1 MSGRLAAGGSTS
13 AIMMLFGRINSMR
26 QPLLLPLLPISL
38 LLGGCAA
45 FPQAP
50 TVLALP
56 GTTKSL
62 DQFRVDDGTCRQFAN
77 EQMRDKSHSDAVNQA
92 GARSA
97 ATGAVVGGSIGAG
110 IHGRHGA
117 VAGAGTGLV
126 IGGISPGYAR
136 PGSTYRMQQNYDFH
150 YIQCMYAKG
159 HRVPGNTVF
168 TPDSARPPPP
178 PPPPAKTTPP

>member
-1 MSGRLAAGGSTS
+1 
-13 AIMMLFGRINSMR
+13 MR
-26 QPLLLPLLPISL
+26 QPLPFLLLPISL
-38 LLGGCAA
+38 LLGGCAS

-56 GTTKSL
+56 GTNKGL
-62 DQFRVDDGTCRQFAN
+62 DQFRADDNTCRQFAH
-77 EQMRDKSHSDAVNQA
+77 EQMRDKTHSDAVNRA

-97 ATGAVVGGSIGAG
+97 ATGAIVGGAIGAG
-110 IHGRHGA
+110 ISGRHGA

-126 IGGISPGYAR
+126 IGGLSAGYAGH
-136 PGSTYRMQQNYDFH
+136 GSNYRMQQNYDFH

-159 HRVPGNTVF
+159 HRVPGNSVF
-168 TPDSARPPPP
+168 TPDSERPPPP